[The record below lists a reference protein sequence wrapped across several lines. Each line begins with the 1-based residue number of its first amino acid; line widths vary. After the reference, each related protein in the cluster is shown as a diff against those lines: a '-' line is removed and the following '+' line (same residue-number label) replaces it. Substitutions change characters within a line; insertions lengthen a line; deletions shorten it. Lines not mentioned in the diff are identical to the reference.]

1 MSEWWQGLS
10 ERQRLFCEAFTAN
23 GGNATK
29 AAKDAG
35 YSSPNP
41 EGTRLLANVSIRKA
55 LEQLRLATT
64 TTSIATREERQ
75 AFWTAIMR
83 GDEPGEM
90 KDRLKASELLGRS
103 QGDFLDRIESTN
115 KIIIKRK
122 YGLSSCEE
130 QQAAYN

>member
-1 MSEWWQGLS
+1 MSDWWEGLS
-10 ERQRLFCEAFTAN
+10 ERQRLFCEAFAEN
-23 GGNATK
+23 GGNALQ
-29 AAKDAG
+29 AAKSAG
-35 YSSPNP
+35 YSRPDP
-41 EGTRLLANVSIRKA
+41 EGARQLGKARIVEAIERLRTDK
-55 LEQLRLATT
+55 
-64 TTSIATREERQ
+64 TTSAIATREERQ